1 MSRGRLIPSLNYRSK
16 GLIDISISNQTLRG
30 MDEVIVYGASNL
42 ADVLAN
48 PIEIFR
54 TRYDLNFKSKS
65 ILRQRL
71 GVEESQRD
79 MTRMVFNLND
89 FATAAPNP
97 RIPTDEEVCFIRLRG
112 KMKATGELT
121 DFGPVVVVV
130 PYDFFSVTAPIFTVV
145 GVAPDIA
152 SGGLP
157 DNLGEGAI
165 NIHLPYFSQTISVQN
180 LAINNDELL
189 VSCAPGMSPTI
200 IPAGDQLSLT
210 GGAVPEF
217 FIAGDGVT
225 PPFTIRASLVN
236 RG

>member
-16 GLIDISISNQTLRG
+16 GLIDVSIPNASLRG
-30 MDEVIVYGASNL
+30 MDEIRVYGASNL
-42 ADVLAN
+42 NDAFNNPLEILRTKYDV
-48 PIEIFR
+48 
-54 TRYDLNFKSKS
+54 NFKSSS
-65 ILRQRL
+65 ILSQRL
-71 GVEESQRD
+71 RVEESNRD
-79 MTRMVFNLND
+79 LTRMVFNLND
-89 FATAAPNP
+89 FSTAPANP

-112 KMKATGELT
+112 RMKATGELT

-145 GVAPDIA
+145 GTAPDIN
-152 SGGLP
+152 SGGVP
-157 DNLGEGAI
+157 DNLGIGSM

-180 LAINNDELL
+180 LDDTDSLY

-200 IPAGDQLSLT
+200 IRPLDTLGIT

-217 FIAGDGVT
+217 FLAGDGAT
-225 PPFTIRASLVN
+225 PQFTIRASLVN